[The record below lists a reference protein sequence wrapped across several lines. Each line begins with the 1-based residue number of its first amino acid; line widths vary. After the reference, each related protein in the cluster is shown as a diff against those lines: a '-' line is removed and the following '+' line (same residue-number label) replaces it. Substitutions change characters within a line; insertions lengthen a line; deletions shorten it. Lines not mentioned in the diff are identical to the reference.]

1 MSTPRRPARANTADA
16 RGNGADGR
24 GNGADARV
32 SGADARVNDGAA
44 VVDVAIVGGG
54 IMGCAI
60 ALRLAERGV
69 AVTVIE
75 RGIPGAEA
83 SSAAAGILGPQM
95 EAEAAGPLL
104 ELGLRSRA
112 LYPALAAE
120 LRDATGIDIGYVKS
134 GVLAVALDEASAGE
148 LTARRAWQAARGL
161 RVEPLS
167 AEQARALEP
176 SLGADVRAAL
186 RFPDDGQVSARDV
199 ARAFSQAAAH
209 AGARFLQGRYVRR
222 VVVEGGAATGVEL
235 DGERLAAGAVVV
247 AAGSWSGLVEGAG
260 VPATVVRPARG
271 QLVSIETRPP
281 LFRHVVSVHGRGY
294 LVPRPD
300 GTVIAGSTVEMAGF
314 RKEVTVGGLAQILT
328 LARTLVPALADAP
341 VTGSWS
347 NFRPYTED
355 HLPVLGATPVRGLVL
370 ATGHY
375 RNGILLAPVTAEA
388 IAALVAT
395 GASPIDLAPF
405 SVGRFGG

>member
-1 MSTPRRPARANTADA
+1 MNEPMRP
-16 RGNGADGR
+16 
-24 GNGADARV
+24 
-32 SGADARVNDGAA
+32 
-44 VVDVAIVGGG
+44 DVAVIGGG
-54 IMGCAI
+54 VMGCAV
-60 ALRLAERGV
+60 ALRLAQRGL

-95 EAEAAGPLL
+95 EADGPGPQL

-120 LRDATGIDIGYVKS
+120 LREATGIDIGYVKS
-134 GVLAVALDEASAGE
+134 GVLAVSLDEAGDAE
-148 LTARRAWQAARGL
+148 LAARRTWQTARGL
-161 RVEPLS
+161 RVETLS
-167 AEQARALEP
+167 APLLRTHEP
-176 SLGADVRAAL
+176 NLAAEIGAAL
-186 RFPDDGQVSARDV
+186 RFPDDAQVNAREL
-199 ARAFSQAAAH
+199 ARAFSQAAAA

-222 VVVEGGAATGVEL
+222 VVIERGAATGVEL
-235 DGERLAAGAVVV
+235 DGETLSAGSVVV

-281 LFRHVVSVHGRGY
+281 LFRHVVAVHGRGY
-294 LVPRPD
+294 LVPRRD
-300 GTVIAGSTVEMAGF
+300 GTVLAGSTVEMAGF

-341 VTGSWS
+341 VTGTWS

-355 HLPVLGATPVRGLVL
+355 HLPVLGTTAVRGLVL
-370 ATGHY
+370 ATGHF
-375 RNGILLAPVTAEA
+375 RNGILLAPATAQA
-388 IAALVAT
+388 IAELVAT
-395 GASPIDLAPF
+395 GESSVDLAPF
-405 SVGRFGG
+405 SVARFG